1 MTRTFVVCGAASI
14 ILTVSQEL
22 KIGSARNH
30 TLLSHSHPLNSITI
44 SAEVTLA
51 HSYIPNF
58 NMPPTNHSCILAV
71 TKNLNVRDAE
81 KLCEYF
87 ASRLKPI
94 HVEYN
99 GRKGTLH
106 IKWSP
111 NRFIKTFKTLQK
123 CLENVRPITEDSEDV
138 DAVAYAFHSKYVG
151 ADTSVDR
158 PHNKPKYPSHVL
170 LELPNGQIYVIPGA
184 SGVHTSP
191 DTMWVS
197 QDGVNVDVPSE
208 GVHRTS
214 GSKWTMISTKMYTHS
229 EKWRAQVTTN
239 IRIIPKDGK
248 K

>member
-1 MTRTFVVCGAASI
+1 
-14 ILTVSQEL
+14 
-22 KIGSARNH
+22 
-30 TLLSHSHPLNSITI
+30 
-44 SAEVTLA
+44 
-51 HSYIPNF
+51 
-58 NMPPTNHSCILAV
+58 MPPVTHSCTLAV
-71 TKNLNVRDAE
+71 TKNMSDKDAE

-111 NRFIKTFKTLQK
+111 NRFVKTFKTLEK

-170 LELPNGQIYVIPGA
+170 PPQWSDLRHTRCFWCTYLSRYHVGISRRGERGCAFGGRPSHQWFEMDDDLYQD
-184 SGVHTSP
+184 VHSFGE
-191 DTMWVS
+191 VA
-197 QDGVNVDVPSE
+197 
-208 GVHRTS
+208 RTS
-214 GSKWTMISTKMYTHS
+214 HDKHQDHTKGW
-229 EKWRAQVTTN
+229 EKMSRRGTAPGLGLLVQTCRWPR
-239 IRIIPKDGK
+239 RICVG
-248 K
+248 